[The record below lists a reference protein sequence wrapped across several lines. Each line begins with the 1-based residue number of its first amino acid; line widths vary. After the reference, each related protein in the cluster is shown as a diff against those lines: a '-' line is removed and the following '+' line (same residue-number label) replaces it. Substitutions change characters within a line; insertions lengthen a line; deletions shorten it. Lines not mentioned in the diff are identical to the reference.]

1 LVYGPWSMVLLQGVF
16 MNPEDLIPVFQE
28 HYENNLESVI
38 LYGSAAGKNF
48 VEKYSNYNLLVLIKT
63 EVETNL
69 LAGAKQIKQWLKK
82 NPPPLIW
89 DLNFFK
95 NSIDVFPLEFIEL
108 QKHHRILFG
117 KPLPPF
123 EVELKNLRHQV
134 EMELRGKY
142 LQIRHHP
149 SYFLGE
155 SREYIQFLLK
165 TLPSMLALFKGVLY
179 LAKKEPEESWKR
191 RIEQLAFLA
200 DFHPEVFLNL
210 VSIREEQLP
219 LPRKAEIWEIV
230 EAFLTELRSII
241 KCVNNLE
248 AL

>member
-1 LVYGPWSMVLLQGVF
+1 MK
-16 MNPEDLIPVFQE
+16 PEDLISVFQE

-38 LYGSAAGKNF
+38 LYGSAASKNF
-48 VEKYSNYNLLVLIKT
+48 NEKYSNYNLLILVKN
-63 EVETNL
+63 EMETNL
-69 LAGAKQIKQWLKK
+69 LSGDKQIRQWLKK

-89 DLNFFK
+89 DLNFFN

-123 EVELKNLRHQV
+123 EVEPKNLRHQV

-149 SYFLGE
+149 SYLLGE
-155 SREYIQFLLK
+155 ARECIQFLMK

-179 LAKKEPEESWKR
+179 LTKKEPEENWKQR
-191 RIEQLAFLA
+191 TEQLALLI

-210 VSIREEQLP
+210 VSIREDKLP
-219 LPRKAEIWEIV
+219 LPRKEEVWEIM
-230 EAFLTELRSII
+230 EAFLTELRHII
-241 KCVNNLE
+241 KLVNNLE
-248 AL
+248 EL